1 MSKSKILN
9 KAGRVFVVSA
19 PSGGGKTSLT
29 RAAVERLNRQ
39 GHAAA
44 ISVSYTTRA
53 PRPGEQNGVHY
64 HFVSAAQFEA
74 MIASGEFLEHAQVFG
89 QGYGTG
95 IKATEKLLAAGT
107 DVILDIDW
115 QGGRQ
120 VRAKLRDAVTI
131 FILPPSREELERR
144 LRGRGQDSDAVIAG
158 RMAQARDEMSH
169 YGEYQHLIV
178 NQDFEQALTE
188 LLAIFTSLR
197 DSPPAPHARYKPLIQ
212 KLLA

>member
-1 MSKSKILN
+1 M
-9 KAGRVFVVSA
+9 FVVSA

-29 RAAVERLNRQ
+29 RAAVERLNQQ

-53 PRPGEQNGVHY
+53 PRPGEQDGVHY
-64 HFVSAAQFEA
+64 HFISVVQFEA
-74 MIASGEFLEHAQVFG
+74 MIGRDEFLEHAKVFDRY
-89 QGYGTG
+89 YGTG
-95 IKATEKLLAAGT
+95 RAATETLLARGC

-120 VRAKLRDAVTI
+120 VRQKIAHAVSV

-144 LRGRGQDSDAVIAG
+144 LRGRGQDSDETIAR

-169 YGEYQHLIV
+169 YGEYEHLIV
-178 NQDFEQALTE
+178 NQDFGEALTE
-188 LLAIFTSLR
+188 LLAIFGSKR
-197 DSPPAPHARYKPLIQ
+197 DSPPTPHGRYKPLIQ